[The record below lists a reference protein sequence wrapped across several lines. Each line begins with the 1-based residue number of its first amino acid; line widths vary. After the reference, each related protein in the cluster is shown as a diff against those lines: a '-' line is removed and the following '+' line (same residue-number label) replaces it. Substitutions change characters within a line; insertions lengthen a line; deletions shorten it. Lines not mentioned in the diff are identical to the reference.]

1 MGTLKLSDGTI
12 LENSYPAV
20 NINNLFLYIGNGMDI
35 VQLANLLTPE
45 RLSEIT
51 YEYGDDTNIYTGYIH
66 IIGLSKGVNVVSVV
80 LRQ

>member
-20 NINNLFLYIGNGMDI
+20 NINNPFLYIGNGMDI
-35 VQLANLLTPE
+35 VQLVNLLTPE

-51 YEYGDDTNIYTGYIH
+51 YEYGDDTNVYTGYIH
-66 IIGLSKGVNVVSVV
+66 IIGLSQGVNVVSVV